1 MKKWLTKDVCS
12 AIFLLL
18 FSVWW
23 LWGASAIKV
32 QSFDNGLAAD
42 YMPKLLGWLLVVL
55 SVVQLVLGL
64 LKALKGEVRESD
76 PVPKNHL
83 VMLGLLAALVAY
95 CFAFKP
101 LGFIVCT
108 TLFLFGTT
116 SWLNDPK
123 AGKKDVIFF
132 VKQLV
137 ISMVITA
144 MLYLIFGGGVEIS
157 LPTLWLQM

>member
-55 SVVQLVLGL
+55 SVVQLV
-64 LKALKGEVRESD
+64 
-76 PVPKNHL
+76 
-83 VMLGLLAALVAY
+83 
-95 CFAFKP
+95 
-101 LGFIVCT
+101 
-108 TLFLFGTT
+108 
-116 SWLNDPK
+116 
-123 AGKKDVIFF
+123 
-132 VKQLV
+132 
-137 ISMVITA
+137 
-144 MLYLIFGGGVEIS
+144 
-157 LPTLWLQM
+157 